1 MPKKT
6 ETSFEDALKGLKDAS
21 ADLRSG
27 ELDLD
32 KSLERYE
39 DGMRY
44 LKECERQL
52 KDAESRVALFEA
64 ELDAMEEL

>member
-1 MPKKT
+1 MPEKT
-6 ETSFEDALKGLKDAS
+6 KTSFEDALKGLKDAS

-64 ELDAMEEL
+64 ELDAIEEL

>member
-32 KSLERYE
+32 KSLERHE

-64 ELDAMEEL
+64 ELDAIEEL